1 MMTDIFTF
9 RSSPLS
15 GSMGGSKDK
24 KYLFCYQATIVGA
37 RQRVGQFMLA
47 AKLFGC
53 SPINSDK

>member
-1 MMTDIFTF
+1 
-9 RSSPLS
+9 
-15 GSMGGSKDK
+15 MGGSKDK

-47 AKLFGC
+47 AKLFGG